1 MQSCLHEVITVLGIL
16 TMQLPW
22 RYMYIQYTCT
32 CMHVVSF
39 GIWDAGQSLQ
49 PWPQPWVGV
58 ISILNHFWADLR
70 FWCLPCTPPLV
81 AGNCLLYVDVNAIT
95 LNCFNGLSVPL
106 TTQLCA
112 QITPKLLCD
121 VTHILSHIQLA
132 LVPVLNLP
140 LSGAVL
146 LCSSALGC

>member
-1 MQSCLHEVITVLGIL
+1 MQSCLHEVITILGIL

-22 RYMYIQYTCT
+22 RYIQYIV
-32 CMHVVSF
+32 CMWLVL
-39 GIWDAGQSLQ
+39 GYGMLGRACSLGC
-49 PWPQPWVGV
+49 QPWVGV
-58 ISILNHFWADLR
+58 ISILNHFCADLR

-146 LCSSALGC
+146 LCSSALAC